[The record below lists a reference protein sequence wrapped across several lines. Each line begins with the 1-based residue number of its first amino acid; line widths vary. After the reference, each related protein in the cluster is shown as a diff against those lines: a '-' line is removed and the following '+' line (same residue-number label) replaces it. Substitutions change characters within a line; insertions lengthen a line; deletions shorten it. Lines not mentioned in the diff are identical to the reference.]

1 LLLLKNKALNLES
14 IISVTGKPG
23 LYKVLSQIKNGLIVE
38 SIIDGK
44 RTPIHATDKVSA
56 LSDISI
62 YTNDGYMPLEEIYEV
77 IYKKTDGKAAVNH
90 KATAAELKSFMT
102 EVVPN
107 YDEDRVYNSDLKK
120 LFQWFN
126 MLAEKGLLVP
136 NSEDKATNETEK
148 TEIKPKKK
156 AAPKKP
162 VAKKSAPKTRAAK
175 GGGTTSMPSKKG
187 A

>member
-1 LLLLKNKALNLES
+1 MNLES

-23 LYKVLSQIKNGLIVE
+23 LFKVLSQIKNGLIVE
-38 SIIDGK
+38 SIVDGK
-44 RTPIHATDKVSA
+44 KTPIHATDKVSA

-62 YTNDGYMPLEEIYEV
+62 YTNDGDMPLAEIYEV
-77 IYKKTDGKAAVNH
+77 IFKKTEGESAVDH
-90 KATAAELKSFMT
+90 KAKAAELKSFMMS
-102 EVVPN
+102 VVPN

-126 MLAEKGLLVP
+126 MLVEKGLLVP
-136 NSEDKATNETEK
+136 SSEDEATKEADK
-148 TEIKPKKK
+148 TAATPTKK

-162 VAKKSAPKTRAAK
+162 VAKKAAPKTIAAK
-175 GGGTTSMPSKKG
+175 GGGSTSMPSKKG

>member
-1 LLLLKNKALNLES
+1 MNLES

-23 LYKVLSQIKNGLIVE
+23 LYKVLSQIKNGLVVE
-38 SIIDGK
+38 SIVDGK
-44 RTPIHATDKVSA
+44 KMPIHATDKVSA

-62 YTNDGYMPLEEIYEV
+62 YTNDGDMPLADIFEV
-77 IYKKTDGKAAVNH
+77 IFKKTEGKVAVNH
-90 KATAAELKSFMT
+90 KANAAELKNFMA

-126 MLAEKGLLVP
+126 MLVEKGLLVP
-136 NSEDKATNETEK
+136 ASEAAETSESAKKEVKPVKKAT
-148 TEIKPKKK
+148 
-156 AAPKKP
+156 PKKP
-162 VAKKSAPKTRAAK
+162 VAKKSAPKTLAAK
-175 GGGTTSMPSKKG
+175 GGGKTAMPSKKG

>member
-1 LLLLKNKALNLES
+1 MNLES

-38 SIIDGK
+38 SIVDGK
-44 RTPIHATDKVSA
+44 KMPIHATDKVSA

-62 YTNDGYMPLEEIYEV
+62 YTNDGDMPLADIFEV
-77 IYKKTDGKAAVNH
+77 IFKKTEGKAAINH
-90 KATAAELKSFMT
+90 KEKGAELKNFMT

-126 MLAEKGLLVP
+126 MLVEKGLLVP
-136 NSEDKATNETEK
+136 SSEDEATKETVK
-148 TEIKPKKK
+148 TETKPTQK

-175 GGGTTSMPSKKG
+175 GGVSTSMPSKKG

>member
-1 LLLLKNKALNLES
+1 MNLES

-38 SIIDGK
+38 SLLDGK

-62 YTNDGYMPLEEIYEV
+62 YTNDGDMPLGEIYEKV
-77 IYKKTDGKAAVNH
+77 YKKTTGKAAVDH
-90 KATAAELKSFMT
+90 KAKPEELRAYMKD
-102 EVVPN
+102 VVDN

-126 MLAEKGLLVP
+126 LLLDKGLLSP
-136 NSEDKATNETEK
+136 EKEEKGDKEK
-148 TEIKPKKK
+148 TKAAAKPKK

-162 VAKKSAPKTRAAK
+162 VARKAAPKTRAVK
-175 GGGTTSMPSKKG
+175 GGGQTSMPSKKG
-187 A
+187 G

>member
-1 LLLLKNKALNLES
+1 MNLES

-38 SIIDGK
+38 SIVDGK

-62 YTNDGYMPLEEIYEV
+62 YTNDGDMPLAEIYEV
-77 IYKKTDGKAAVNH
+77 IYKKTEGKAAVDH
-90 KATAAELKSFMT
+90 KAKGEELKSFMT
-102 EVVPN
+102 SVVPN

-126 MLAEKGLLVP
+126 MLVEKGLLVP
-136 NSEDKATNETEK
+136 SSKEEATKEAVTTETKPTKK
-148 TEIKPKKK
+148 T
-156 AAPKKP
+156 APKKP
-162 VAKKSAPKTRAAK
+162 VAKKAAPKTRAAK
-175 GGGTTSMPSKKG
+175 GGGATSMPSKKG